1 MRRIETKTIKELIR
15 EALEE
20 MDLEQKLAEREVV
33 RSWED
38 LVGKQVARATR
49 SIYIRDGKLYVALRS
64 SVIRNELI
72 YLRNELKEELNR
84 RAGKE
89 LIHEI
94 VLR

>member
-1 MRRIETKTIKELIR
+1 MIKELIR

-20 MDLEQKLAEREVV
+20 MDLEQKLAERELV

-64 SVIRNELI
+64 SVIRNELM

>member
-20 MDLEQKLAEREVV
+20 MDLEQKLAERELV

-64 SVIRNELI
+64 SVIRNELM